1 MKFYNCNNREG
12 FAIDGKMDAKEID
25 FNKNLCKWQMASGP
39 SGTFLQIFDF
49 QQDIDSSKA
58 NEEIFDNW
66 YFDMGTPIPNVPG
79 NEGAP
84 VYPLDGQPLGFHL
97 CSKVLNN
104 QVNCHIFIKSLN
116 ISHCSNLEKVLNEN
130 DTPQIQ
136 QVPIS
141 LHTSGAKIVNIRK
154 ICRYPREKIA
164 N

>member
-12 FAIDGKMDAKEID
+12 FAIDGKMDAKETN
-25 FNKNLCKWQMASGP
+25 FNNNLCKWQMASGP

-49 QQDIDSSKA
+49 QQDIDTSKA

-66 YFDMGTPIPNVPG
+66 YFDMATPIPNVPG

-104 QVNCHIFIKSLN
+104 QVNCQYF
-116 ISHCSNLEKVLNEN
+116 
-130 DTPQIQ
+130 Q
-136 QVPIS
+136 Q
-141 LHTSGAKIVNIRK
+141 NF
-154 ICRYPREKIA
+154 
-164 N
+164 

>member
-12 FAIDGKMDAKEID
+12 FAIDGKMDAKEIN

-49 QQDIDSSKA
+49 QQDIDTNKA

-104 QVNCHIFIKSLN
+104 QVNCQYSNPSLTRG
-116 ISHCSNLEKVLNEN
+116 SKLAKFSN
-130 DTPQIQ
+130 
-136 QVPIS
+136 S
-141 LHTSGAKIVNIRK
+141 RF
-154 ICRYPREKIA
+154 
-164 N
+164 